1 MTSKAS
7 TLVAQ
12 AKQWASYYGSFT
24 TGVEGAVLSVPLRF
38 RGSWDRNDADAIADL
53 FIENGSLLIGDE
65 QLKGREAIREYMAAA
80 FAGGLKGSQLVEQP
94 VEIKLL
100 TEDTA
105 VAITE
110 GGMVTNGGTEPDNQS
125 RTMWVTTKRNGDW
138 WLVSY
143 QSSPVKG

>member
-1 MTSKAS
+1 MTSKAT

-12 AKQWASYYGSFT
+12 AKQWASYYGSYT
-24 TGVEGAVLSVPLRF
+24 TGPEGAVLTAPLRF
-38 RGSWDRNDADAIADL
+38 RASWDDNNADAIADL
-53 FIENGSLLIGDE
+53 FVENGSLLIGDE
-65 QLKGREAIREYMAAA
+65 QLKGREQIREYMAAA
-80 FAGGLKGSQLVEQP
+80 FAGGLKGSKLVETP
-94 VEIKLL
+94 VEIRLL

-110 GGMVTNGGTEPDNQS
+110 GGMVSDGGTEPDKQT
-125 RTMWVTTKRNGDW
+125 RTMWVAAKRDGDW